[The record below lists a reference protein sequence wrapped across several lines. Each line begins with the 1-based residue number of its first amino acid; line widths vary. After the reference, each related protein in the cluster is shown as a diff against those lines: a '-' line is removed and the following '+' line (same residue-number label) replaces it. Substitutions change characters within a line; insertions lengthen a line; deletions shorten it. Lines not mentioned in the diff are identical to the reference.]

1 MSRHRRVGRSLM
13 WVVSEKGGVTVLSL
27 VTIALLSRLLGPDLM
42 GVAALGLTLVQILIA
57 VVSGPLHNAIV
68 QRKDAQHAD
77 FATAFWMATGM
88 GVLLAG
94 AGFALAPLV
103 SRAFGDPRVGP
114 IYAWMGLSLIAAGSE
129 AGLAAQLRRQ
139 MRFRALAVRTM
150 VSRIGGAVVAVGMA
164 YAGFGV
170 WSLVAQQLAAV
181 SLGSCLL
188 ALAVPR
194 LPGLVFSTASAR
206 ALARYAAPLLGAAV
220 LSNLQARILV
230 LFVGQVFGTTTLGYV
245 HVAQRAIQAL
255 QDFAGS
261 AFQQL
266 ALPLL
271 ARHQEDRAALAN
283 GFRRATALLSAAVLP
298 LFVGLATVAPEV
310 ITLAFGP
317 AWQPAVLPMQ
327 LLAISVALGFV
338 RQPAGVVFQAAGRP
352 HYNLIAVAIAF
363 AVTLL
368 GLFTVGRLGLGWALA
383 VLVVRPLCTLPVGA
397 RMLRRLT
404 DLGLGAQLRPAAGPL
419 MACAVMALTL
429 LAARPLL
436 ASWSPAGRL
445 AVLVAL
451 GAVVYL
457 GLVRVLAPAAVREG
471 EALARAALGP
481 ARG

>member
-1 MSRHRRVGRSLM
+1 MNRHRRVGRSLL
-13 WVVSEKGGVTVLSL
+13 WVASEKGGVTVVSL
-27 VTIALLSRLLGPDLM
+27 VTIALLTRLLGPDQM
-42 GVAALGLTLVQILIA
+42 GAAALGLTLVQILIA

-77 FATAFWMATGM
+77 FATAFWLATGI

-114 IYAWMGLSLIAAGSE
+114 IYAWMGLSLVAAGVE

-170 WSLVAQQLAAV
+170 WSLVAQQLTAV

-188 ALAVPR
+188 AAAVPR
-194 LPGLVFSTASAR
+194 LPGFVFSMTSAR
-206 ALARYAAPLLGAAV
+206 WLARFAAPMLGAAV

-230 LFVGQVFGTTTLGYV
+230 LFVGQVFGTTALGYV
-245 HVAQRAIQAL
+245 HVAQRVIQAL
-255 QDFAGS
+255 QDLAGS
-261 AFQQL
+261 AFYQL

-283 GFRRATALLSAAVLP
+283 GFRRATALLCAAVLP
-298 LFVGLATVAPEV
+298 LFGGLVAVAPEV

-327 LLAISVALGFV
+327 LLALAVALGFV
-338 RQPAGVVFQAAGRP
+338 RQPSGIVFQAAGRP
-352 HYNLIAVAIAF
+352 DYNLMTVAIAF
-363 AVTLL
+363 AVTLV
-368 GLFTVGRLGLGWALA
+368 GLFTVGQLGLRWALA
-383 VLVVRPLCTLPVGA
+383 VLVVRPLFTLPVGA
-397 RMLRRLT
+397 RLLRRLT
-404 DLGLGAQLRPAAGPL
+404 GLGLGAQLQPAAGPVA
-419 MACAVMALTL
+419 ACTVMVLAL
-429 LAARPLL
+429 LAVRPLVE
-436 ASWSPAGRL
+436 SWPPAGRL

-457 GLVRVLAPAAVREG
+457 GLIRLLAPAAVREG
-471 EALARAALGP
+471 EALARAALSP